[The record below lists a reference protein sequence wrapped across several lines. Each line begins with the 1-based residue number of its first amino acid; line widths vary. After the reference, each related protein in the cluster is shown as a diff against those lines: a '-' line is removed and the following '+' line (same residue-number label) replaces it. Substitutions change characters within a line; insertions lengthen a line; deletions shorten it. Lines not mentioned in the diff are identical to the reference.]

1 MRPIRELSG
10 LAGITPTGVC
20 TTAIGTAA
28 KVVTIG
34 DGTYIPQPND
44 LIMVKFTNGN
54 SIAAMTLN
62 VNSSGAKNILL
73 NGANTNTT
81 TASLV
86 AGAVLLLYCDGT
98 YYHMMGSQRT
108 SDSNTDTYDRM
119 YWGIT
124 FTAGLA
130 IYDYK
135 ILMMGVD
142 GKLYPLTLETGTG
155 TTKTVLTT
163 ELLLNGLILYY
174 PTTTDIAANGALT
187 NLYSEMNMTTL
198 VYTANQASW
207 TSQKPI
213 YLKGTITAA
222 GNFKLDNTTPTSFM
236 TQTLPTTEDGFVYIL
251 LGYMYGTTSMRLTAV
266 HPIYQYAQGSLRQ
279 YLPTHTHP
287 SGPSGA
293 VITVSASAPG
303 SPAAGDFWYQ
313 VV

>member
-10 LAGITPTGVC
+10 LAGVTPSGVC
-20 TTAIGTAA
+20 ATAVGTAA

-34 DGTYIPQPND
+34 DGTYIPQAND
-44 LIMVKFTNGN
+44 LIVIHFTNGN
-54 SIAAMTLN
+54 SATSMTLN
-62 VNSSGAKNILL
+62 VNSSGARTILL
-73 NGANTNTT
+73 NGASTNTI
-81 TASLV
+81 TATLT
-86 AGAVLLLYCDGT
+86 AGAKLLLYFDGT

-108 SDSNTDTYDRM
+108 SDSDTDIYDRM
-119 YWGIT
+119 YWGTT

-130 IYDYK
+130 IYAYK

-174 PTTTDIAANGALT
+174 PSTTTVAANEALT
-187 NLYSEMNMTTL
+187 NLYSEMNMTAL
-198 VYTANQASW
+198 AYTANQASW

-213 YLKGTITAA
+213 YIKGTITAT
-222 GNFKLDNTTPTSFM
+222 GNFKLDNTSATSFL
-236 TQTLPTTEDGFVYIL
+236 TQTLPTTEDGCVYIL
-251 LGYMYGTTSMRLTAV
+251 LGYMYGTSSMRLTAV
-266 HPIYQYAQGSLRQ
+266 HPIYQYVGGVLRQ
-279 YLPTHTHP
+279 YIPEHTHA
-287 SGPSGA
+287 GGTK
-293 VITVSASAPG
+293 ITVSGSAPG